1 MEPFTRVTGRAAP
14 LLRPNVDT
22 EVMIRVDRLIGAT
35 PAGLGRW
42 LFEAW
47 RYDDDCAER
56 PDFELNRPEF
66 REARILLAGE
76 NFGCGS
82 SREGAVWALR
92 DYGVRAVVAPSF
104 GDIFES
110 NCFQNG
116 ILPVRLPEPEVEAVA
131 AELEGGGELTVDL
144 VDCSLTTPRG
154 RRVPFAIAAE
164 RRDALLAGLDE
175 IGMTLRLD
183 GAIRAYQ
190 ARELEVRP
198 WLRPAGVR
206 PA

>member
-1 MEPFTRVTGRAAP
+1 MEPFVRVTGRAAP

-22 EVMIRVDRLIGAT
+22 EVMIRVDRLIGA
-35 PAGLGRW
+35 PPGGLGRW

-47 RYDDDCAER
+47 RYDAEGRER
-56 PDFELNRPEF
+56 PDFELNDPRF
-66 REARILLAGE
+66 RGASVLLAGA

-92 DYGVRAVVAPSF
+92 DYGFRAVVAPSF

-116 ILPVRLPEPEVEAVA
+116 ILPVRLPQQEVDAIA
-131 AELEGGGELTVDL
+131 AELDAGGELTVDL
-144 VDCSLTTPRG
+144 AECAVTTPSG
-154 RRVPFAIAAE
+154 RRVAFAISGE
-164 RRDALLAGLDE
+164 RREALLEGLDE
-175 IGMTLRLD
+175 IGLTLRLD

-190 ARELEVRP
+190 ARELQLRP
-198 WLRPAGVR
+198 WLRPAS
-206 PA
+206 